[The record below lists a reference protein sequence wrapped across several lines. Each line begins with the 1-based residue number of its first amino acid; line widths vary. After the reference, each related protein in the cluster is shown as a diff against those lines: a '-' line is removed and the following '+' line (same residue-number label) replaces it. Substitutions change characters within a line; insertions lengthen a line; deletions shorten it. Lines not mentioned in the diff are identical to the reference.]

1 MIRHILSIL
10 VCLAVTAGCLA
21 QQYGDRDPY
30 QSAGAAAERALD
42 TFAKLVDE
50 RNYRQM
56 GFQSPD
62 EVERATLGRTLAERM
77 VRLDRLREY
86 AGGPVEELLTDT
98 GRVKYLVEVNGEV
111 RSSLT
116 VGNRG
121 DSWHAE
127 SFGGANYAE
136 LVAAAALRMDD
147 SADLFELRVPALN
160 VTFLATRRDG
170 GLVLVPIVDDAGYG
184 FTAGEPIPA
193 EEALS
198 ALVEAA
204 REHNGLPT

>member
-10 VCLAVTAGCLA
+10 VCLAVTAGCLG
-21 QQYGDRDPY
+21 QEYRDPD
-30 QSAGAAAERALD
+30 QSSGKAAERALE

-56 GFQSPD
+56 GFESPD
-62 EVERATLGRTLAERM
+62 EPERATLGRALAEHM

-86 AGGPVEELLTDT
+86 TGGPIEELLTDT
-98 GRVKYLVEVNGEV
+98 GRVKYLVEVDGEV

-121 DSWHAE
+121 ENWQAE

-136 LVAAAALRMDD
+136 LVAAAARGMDD
-147 SADLFELRVPALN
+147 SADAFELRVPALN

-193 EEALS
+193 QEALS

>member
-10 VCLAVTAGCLA
+10 VCLAVTGGCLA
-21 QQYGDRDPY
+21 QQSRDPY
-30 QSAGAAAERALD
+30 QGADAAAERALD

-56 GFQSPD
+56 GFESPD
-62 EVERATLGRTLAERM
+62 EPKRATLGRALAERM

-86 AGGPVEELLTDT
+86 AGGPIDELLTDT
-98 GRVKYLVEVNGEV
+98 GRVSYLVEVDGEV
-111 RSSLT
+111 RSSLV

-121 DSWHAE
+121 GSWQAV
-127 SFGGANYAE
+127 SFGGSNYAE
-136 LVAAAALRMDD
+136 LVAAAAGGMDD
-147 SADLFELRVPALN
+147 AADLFELRVPALN
-160 VTFLATRRDG
+160 VTFLATRRSG
-170 GLVLVPIVDDAGYG
+170 GLVLVPLIDNARYGYAAGQ
-184 FTAGEPIPA
+184 PIPA

-198 ALVEAA
+198 TLVEAA